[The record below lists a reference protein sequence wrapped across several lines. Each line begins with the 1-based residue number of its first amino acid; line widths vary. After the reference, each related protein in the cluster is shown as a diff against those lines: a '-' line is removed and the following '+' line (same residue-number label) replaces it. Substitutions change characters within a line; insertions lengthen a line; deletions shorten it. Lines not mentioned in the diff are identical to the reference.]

1 MRSIVSLTGRAFVAL
16 VRGIAGLMVV
26 DGDVAHLDRSRGASV
41 SEATFC
47 AEV

>member
-16 VRGIAGLMVV
+16 VRGIASLIVEGE
-26 DGDVAHLDRSRGASV
+26 DVQPAARSRGASV
-41 SEATFC
+41 NEATFC

>member
-1 MRSIVSLTGRAFVAL
+1 MSLTGHAFVVL
-16 VRGIAGLMVV
+16 VRGIAGLMIV
-26 DGDVAHLDRSRGASV
+26 DEDVQPLNRSRGASV